1 MTCLHWARTCHQRR
15 RRVLDCASLSA
26 HIFVLRLLRR
36 EPRPAGRR
44 PLLLVARR
52 EARPVV
58 HTVVVTAQP
67 SFDRT
72 GLSSQTAS
80 AVCSDLLRTHICSQA
95 AKAGAEAGGAA
106 QAAQTAEAAEA
117 LAAVDALAEAV
128 LHSKLSAAR
137 EEHRRIKHA
146 TLRSQLAHRH
156 DAAVGELTDAA
167 DAESGLACM
176 LREGGGFNVQDR
188 GAAAERADAEA
199 RRHRESAMRHEQL
212 ADEYHN
218 APLPMATAGPAPV
231 VSPGVFAQQ
240 RRALLSVEA
249 GAEA

>member
-1 MTCLHWARTCHQRR
+1 MATG
-15 RRVLDCASLSA
+15 ASKDPSQNGSA
-26 HIFVLRLLRR
+26 GGSAKDAGQAYAYPNQVV
-36 EPRPAGRR
+36 PTKGRR
-44 PLLLVARR
+44 PDAPSSR
-52 EARPVV
+52 EAV
-58 HTVVVTAQP
+58 
-67 SFDRT
+67 
-72 GLSSQTAS
+72 
-80 AVCSDLLRTHICSQA
+80 A
-95 AKAGAEAGGAA
+95 AA
-106 QAAQTAEAAEA
+106 
-117 LAAVDALAEAV
+117 DALAEAV
-128 LHSKLSAAR
+128 LHSELSAAR